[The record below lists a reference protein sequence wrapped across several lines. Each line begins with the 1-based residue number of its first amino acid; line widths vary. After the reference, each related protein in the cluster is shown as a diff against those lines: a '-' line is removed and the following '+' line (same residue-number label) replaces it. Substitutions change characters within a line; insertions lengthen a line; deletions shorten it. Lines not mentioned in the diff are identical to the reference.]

1 MQREARLPK
10 SIHTKAY
17 RDLVAQLADARR
29 AAGLTQ
35 QAVADLLG
43 KPQSYVAKAEG
54 YERRLDVVEFL
65 AMAAAVGLD
74 PMPMIGETWVRIERA

>member
-1 MQREARLPK
+1 LPK
-10 SIHTKAY
+10 SIHTETY
-17 RDLVAQLADARR
+17 RELVARLADARR

-35 QAVADLLG
+35 QAVASRLG

-65 AMAAAVGLD
+65 AMAAAVGVD
-74 PMPMIGETWVRIERA
+74 PMPLVGEAWQQVKDA